1 MEIQELIGLLVVA
14 VVLVTV
20 ELLKDQEEA
29 LLPQVLLLILSVV
42 LVLVQQ
48 VIQEVEHGMLYHS
61 QDLVEV
67 EHQDLI
73 QDKLLMVGMVDLEL
87 L

>member
-1 MEIQELIGLLVVA
+1 MLVAA

-20 ELLKDQEEA
+20 EVLKDQEEA

-48 VIQEVEHGMLYHS
+48 VIQEIEHLMLYHS

-67 EHQDLI
+67 EQQDLI

-87 L
+87 LLLHTQHNL